1 MTLLMHN
8 LSNDDIRPWVK
19 LIQLPLQG
27 GTDETTRRVSLLLES
42 VELLLQLDRKLNND
56 ANKLGHDRN
65 PPWVEWSFGMKLLH
79 MLCLASIWLTV

>member
-56 ANKLGHDRN
+56 ANKLGHDQN
-65 PPWVEWSFGMKLLH
+65 PRWVEW
-79 MLCLASIWLTV
+79 